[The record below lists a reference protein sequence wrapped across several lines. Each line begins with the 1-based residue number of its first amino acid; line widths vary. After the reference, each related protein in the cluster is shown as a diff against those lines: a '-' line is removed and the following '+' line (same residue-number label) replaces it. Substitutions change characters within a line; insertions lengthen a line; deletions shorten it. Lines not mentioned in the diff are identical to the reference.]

1 MAIFTRRADGVLV
14 VETRLDHF
22 LEKWKVAPLRDKM
35 ALDDG
40 RPAVRTVDDQGI
52 NLTTIHPEMWG
63 RVRAI
68 IKPLLKKAELDH
80 PSRGRM
86 CELCGM
92 TLKLVRE
99 LSDTW
104 VFYCDACHTGEV
116 HGKNIVGGTVGAG
129 EKEKV

>member
-63 RVRAI
+63 RVRSI

-92 TLKLVRE
+92 ALTLKRE
-99 LSDTW
+99 LTDSW
-104 VFYCDACHTGEV
+104 VFHCDACHTSEI
-116 HGKNIVGGTVGAG
+116 HGKAFVGGQIGAG
-129 EKEKV
+129 EKEKL